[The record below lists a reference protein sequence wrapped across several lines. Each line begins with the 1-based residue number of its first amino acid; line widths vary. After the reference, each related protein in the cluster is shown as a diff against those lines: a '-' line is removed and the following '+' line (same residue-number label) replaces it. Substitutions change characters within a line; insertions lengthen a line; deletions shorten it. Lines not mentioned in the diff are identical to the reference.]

1 MLKKYRKSGTQL
13 SDKQLMAIKGGNTS
27 ALFAP
32 YCDEYTPC
40 PNNCDIVPPGK
51 LGWECGGGTSCFRVR
66 C

>member
-1 MLKKYRKSGTQL
+1 MLKKYRATAKTL
-13 SDKQLMAIKGGNTS
+13 SSKQLMSIKGGGAS
-27 ALFAP
+27 FAP
-32 YCDEYTPC
+32 YCDEFTPC

>member
-1 MLKKYRKSGTQL
+1 MLKKYKQTAAILPAVQL
-13 SDKQLMAIKGGNTS
+13 KEIKGGNG
-27 ALFAP
+27 AGVFAP

-40 PNNCDIVPPGK
+40 PNNCDIVPPGA